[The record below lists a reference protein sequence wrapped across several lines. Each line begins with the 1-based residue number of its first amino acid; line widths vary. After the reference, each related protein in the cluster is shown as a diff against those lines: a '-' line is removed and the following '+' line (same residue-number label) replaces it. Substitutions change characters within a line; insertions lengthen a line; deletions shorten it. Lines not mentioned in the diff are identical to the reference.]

1 MVNQL
6 NDQIEEDHEEN
17 GINPQDLMQLQ
28 EDSSMNQV
36 NDEEAKEEMDN
47 ELPEWFEP
55 GPSSQNPE

>member
-36 NDEEAKEEMDN
+36 NDEEAKDQVEN
-47 ELPEWFEP
+47 E
-55 GPSSQNPE
+55 SNS